1 MVRNQLKSEEFKTM
15 FDTSEKKERSLGTKL
30 FLKAHRCNSPKCAL
44 ERREIKP
51 GAHGASRRGAKSE
64 YGQQLNEK
72 QKIRF
77 SYGLRESQIR
87 KIFETASKKAGIT
100 GNVIIQLLER
110 RLDNVVFRLGL
121 APSRSVARQLIGHG
135 HIMVNGKKVTIPSF
149 SVKTG
154 EKITIRPQSKD
165 YAMFKDLSEN
175 LLKYVAPLWLNL
187 NPEKLEGKIISL
199 PADTDFPF
207 DINMV
212 VDFYSKQ

>member
-1 MVRNQLKSEEFKTM
+1 M

-44 ERREIKP
+44 ERREVKP
-51 GAHGASRRGAKSE
+51 GAHGASRRGKKSE
-64 YGQQLNEK
+64 YGEQLNEK

-87 KIFETASKKAGIT
+87 KIFEAASKKAGIT
-100 GNVIIQLLER
+100 GNVIVQLLER

-121 APSRSVARQLIGHG
+121 APSRSVARQLINHG

-165 YAMFKDLSEN
+165 QVIFKDLSEN
-175 LLKYVAPLWLNL
+175 LLKYVAPLWLNI

>member
-1 MVRNQLKSEEFKTM
+1 M

-30 FLKAHRCNSPKCAL
+30 FLKAHRCNSPKCAV
-44 ERREIKP
+44 ERRQVKP

-77 SYGLRESQIR
+77 TYGLRESQIF
-87 KIFETASKKAGIT
+87 KIFEAASKKVGIT
-100 GNVIIQLLER
+100 GNVIVQLLER

-121 APSRSVARQLIGHG
+121 APSRSVARQLINHG
-135 HIMVNGKKVTIPSF
+135 HIMVNGKKVTISSF
-149 SVKTG
+149 SVKIG
-154 EKITIRPQSKD
+154 DKINIRPQSKD
-165 YAMFKDLSEN
+165 HLVFKDLSVN
-175 LLKYVAPLWLNL
+175 LMKYVAPLWLNL
-187 NPEKLEGKIISL
+187 NPEKLEGKVISL
-199 PADTDFPF
+199 PADTEFPF